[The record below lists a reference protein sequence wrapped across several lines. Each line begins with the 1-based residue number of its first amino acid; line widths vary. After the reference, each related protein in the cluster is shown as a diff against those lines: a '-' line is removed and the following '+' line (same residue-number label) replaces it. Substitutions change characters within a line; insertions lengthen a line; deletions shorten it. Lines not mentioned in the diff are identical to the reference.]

1 MKYRVVLL
9 TAVLAAVASLQSE
22 PGSAWPQMP
31 NVGAAE
37 QDLLVNVAAVRRTT
51 VRRGPAG
58 TTVRRTTVRRGAVGT
73 TAVRRTA
80 VVRAPYVHAAT
91 VRPWVRRSYY
101 GTVIG
106 GVALGTVAA
115 ATIVPHPPAANLC
128 WVWTTPAHTAG
139 YWDYCKPVR

>member
-9 TAVLAAVASLQSE
+9 TAVLAAVVSLQSE

-51 VRRGPAG
+51 VRRGPAR
-58 TTVRRTTVRRGAVGT
+58 TTVRRTTVRRGPVGT
-73 TAVRRTA
+73 TVRRTA
-80 VVRAPYVHAAT
+80 VVRAPYVHGTT
-91 VRPWVRRSYY
+91 VRAWSRRAYY
-101 GTVIG
+101 GTVVG
-106 GVALGTVAA
+106 GVALGAVTAA
-115 ATIVPHPPAANLC
+115 HFAPIPPAANLC

-139 YWDYCKPVR
+139 YWDYCTPVR